1 MFNHVKLPELDFDLE
16 AVTTEN
22 GRVYTTPTGKKYP
35 SITTVLSAYNKQAIM
50 EWRQAVGEEKANK
63 ISTKASNRGTRLH
76 TICEDYL
83 QNKISSIRMQTMMPD
98 TKQLFLQLKPE
109 IDANIGNVYAI
120 EQPLYSD
127 VLGIAGR
134 VDCIAEWNG
143 NLAIIDYKT
152 STKEKNVDNIE
163 NYFMQCSAYA
173 EMFEEITGKPIEDI
187 VVAIAVEESN
197 LPQIFVKKK
206 YNYIPKL
213 KYYIE
218 RHYESLHK
226 QL

>member
-16 AVTTEN
+16 AVTTES
-22 GRVYTTPTGKKYP
+22 GRVYTTPAGKKYP

-109 IDANIGNVYAI
+109 IDANKIGRAHV
-120 EQPLYSD
+120 
-127 VLGIAGR
+127 
-134 VDCIAEWNG
+134 
-143 NLAIIDYKT
+143 
-152 STKEKNVDNIE
+152 
-163 NYFMQCSAYA
+163 
-173 EMFEEITGKPIEDI
+173 
-187 VVAIAVEESN
+187 
-197 LPQIFVKKK
+197 
-206 YNYIPKL
+206 
-213 KYYIE
+213 
-218 RHYESLHK
+218 
-226 QL
+226 

>member
-63 ISTKASNRGTRLH
+63 ISTKAYNRGTRLH

>member
-1 MFNHVKLPELDFDLE
+1 MCSSDL
-16 AVTTEN
+16 
-22 GRVYTTPTGKKYP
+22 
-35 SITTVLSAYNKQAIM
+35 
-50 EWRQAVGEEKANK
+50 
-63 ISTKASNRGTRLH
+63 
-76 TICEDYL
+76 
-83 QNKISSIRMQTMMPD
+83 
-98 TKQLFLQLKPE
+98 
-109 IDANIGNVYAI
+109 IGNVYAI

>member
-16 AVTTEN
+16 AVTNEN
-22 GRVYTTPTGKKYP
+22 GRVYTTPAGKKYP

-63 ISTKASNRGTRLH
+63 ISTQASNRGTKLH

-83 QNKISSIRMQTMMPD
+83 LNKISSIRMQTMMPD
-98 TKQLFLQLKPE
+98 TKQLFLQLKPH
-109 IDANIGNVYAI
+109 IDTNIGNVYAI

-127 VLGIAGR
+127 TLGIAGR

-143 NLAIIDYKT
+143 KLAIIDYKT
-152 STKEKNVDNIE
+152 STKEKNVNNIE

-187 VVAIAVEESN
+187 VVAIAVAESN
-197 LPQIFVKKK
+197 LPQIFVEKK

-213 KYYIE
+213 KHYIE